1 MCQEIARY
9 ATSSICFEKQVVV
22 THRASYRH
30 GPIYKIFHI
39 LPIGRLRWKMK
50 DLLLKYKREMS
61 LADRLCEYDGG
72 LSRYTFLMS
81 GSRCRPTT
89 VAVGYC
95 FGVICS
101 FILNRRFTFRDGE
114 RRLWGQMFLFAAF
127 NLGMLGLSSWIV
139 GRLVS
144 GGLNI
149 YLAKIPVT
157 VFVMVC
163 NYFGYKLIVFRVKRT

>member
-1 MCQEIARY
+1 
-9 ATSSICFEKQVVV
+9 
-22 THRASYRH
+22 
-30 GPIYKIFHI
+30 
-39 LPIGRLRWKMK
+39 MK
-50 DLLLKYKREMS
+50 DLLLKYKREIVFGLIGCVNTLVDF
-61 LADRLCEYDGG
+61 LA
-72 LSRYTFLMS
+72 YTVSHEWFALPADY
-81 GSRCRPTT
+81 CQ
-89 VAVGYC
+89 AVGYC